1 MDKSSCEKE
10 IDCYF
15 QCINDGANKKLEIC
29 NTLIE
34 SYFKCLN
41 ADKFS
46 DAKQVQKQRSK
57 SNPKTAKQVS

>member
-15 QCINDGANKKLEIC
+15 QCIDECKNKKLEIC
-29 NTLIE
+29 NPLIQ

-41 ADKFS
+41 ADKLS
-46 DAKQVQKQRSK
+46 DAKQVQKERNKFRSENATMK
-57 SNPKTAKQVS
+57 